1 MKTLAEVDETKNAAT
16 GRASDVARQL
26 AFAGLAVVWILR
38 EASGNPIGPSLVVP
52 LLLLVACLSLDLLQ
66 YVWCSFVWTIF
77 YNYQFEKHGSDQK
90 RVDIPGAINW
100 VSYGC
105 FWLKILALVLGWG
118 ALGDVVNSKWQLF
131 S

>member
-1 MKTLAEVDETKNAAT
+1 MKTLAQIDSEKLHAT
-16 GRASDVARQL
+16 GKASDVGRQL

-38 EASGNPIGPSLVVP
+38 EATDKPLGEALVEP
-52 LLLLVACLSLDLLQ
+52 LLWFVACLLLDLLQ

-77 YNYQFEKHGSDQK
+77 YNYQYEKHESDDA
-90 RVDIPGAINW
+90 RIDIPGAINW

-105 FWLKILALVLGWG
+105 FWLKILCLLLGWG
-118 ALGDVVNSKWQLF
+118 ALADAAIAKWQIF